1 MLQSY
6 NNNMP
11 RESCYPHDVVTSSSD
26 RTRSHYWDMPATGP
40 RLVVLW
46 DGGSIVRSLGAG
58 ASVVVGRGDECD
70 VQVLHA
76 SVSRRHVQIAYGPGG
91 LTVRDLG
98 SANGTRIGG
107 RLVLKSTE
115 AAVAFGEAIE
125 AGAAIIV
132 VQPHPERVAQTSAAS
147 AASAS
152 AGAPM
157 ERVRELARLVA
168 ATAIPVL
175 LLGET
180 GVGKEITANAIHTSS
195 PRAKQPF
202 VRINCAAL
210 TESLLESEIFGHERG
225 AFTGAVT
232 SKPGLLEQAD
242 GGTLF
247 LDEIG
252 ELSPGLQAKL
262 LRVLEDREVRR
273 VGATKGRP
281 VDVRFIAATN
291 RDLPGEVQRGAFRAD
306 LYFRLNGVSIRI
318 PPLRERR
325 DEIVPLADRLFGDAY
340 ARMQRPPMPLSPN
353 VARALVEYSWPGNV
367 RELRNVAERAVL
379 LALGGL
385 VDTHHLVFEEALSRP
400 APLFGATASGAA
412 LPADHAQS
420 DIALPAQLERLER
433 ERVLRALDETGGNQT
448 LAAKR
453 LGITRRQLIGRIE
466 AFGLPRPRKKG
477 EPD

>member
-1 MLQSY
+1 
-6 NNNMP
+6 
-11 RESCYPHDVVTSSSD
+11 
-26 RTRSHYWDMPATGP
+26 MPATGP

-46 DGGSIVRSLGAG
+46 DGGSIVRSLQSGAT
-58 ASVVVGRGDECD
+58 VVVGRGDECD
-70 VQVLHA
+70 VQVLHP
-76 SVSRRHVQIAYGPGG
+76 SVSRRHVQLAYGPAG

-107 RLVLKSTE
+107 RIVLKSTE

-125 AGAAIIV
+125 VGAAIIV
-132 VQPHPERVAQTSAAS
+132 VQPHPERVAQAPGAA
-147 AASAS
+147 

-157 ERVRELARLVA
+157 DRVRELARLVA

-195 PRAKQPF
+195 PRAQRPF

-225 AFTGAVT
+225 AFTGAVS

-291 RDLPGEVQRGAFRAD
+291 RDLPGEVQRGTFRSD

-325 DEIVPLADRLFGDAY
+325 DEIVPLAERLFADAY

-353 VARALVEYSWPGNV
+353 VARALVGYAWPGNV

-379 LALGGL
+379 LASGGV
-385 VDTHHLVFEEALSRP
+385 VDTNHLVFEEALSGP
-400 APLFGATASGAA
+400 A
-412 LPADHAQS
+412 LPIDHSQS
-420 DIALPAQLERLER
+420 DVALPAQLEALER
-433 ERVLRALDETGGNQT
+433 DRVLRALDETGGNQT